1 MKRLFKTNPTTI
13 QRLVFVFAVLS
24 IVSILLAACGGNAPE
39 PTTEA
44 APVETEQIVEQVPTE
59 IPPTPAPIV
68 DMDQVV
74 DVLWVLL
81 GYGDALNPSVVEPET
96 VITLVFSA
104 DGSVAGS
111 SGCNNYSSTYQ
122 VAPDGTLTFDS
133 PFAATM
139 MFCPRGMDQESAY
152 LAALEKAQSLGINS
166 EGRLQIVYDSGQPY
180 EEQLVYAQGE
190 TSLVDTQWLLV
201 GYGDPGAPKTVESG
215 TAITAIFSEDGNVS
229 GSAGCNYYAGSFE
242 TDQDQ
247 ISIGPLAT
255 TGAICP
261 TGSEQEQ
268 AYLQALGAAENID
281 LFGTSL
287 RISYEGG
294 QGVLIYT
301 STSLPLTGTL
311 WALNAVDGEP
321 IPDGIYITAIFEP
334 GSDGE
339 PARVAGSAGC
349 NEYSAGYTLEQGELQ
364 IETPAATRKFCETG
378 MDEETAY
385 LAAIEGQHTYEILGD
400 TLDLVTEAGT
410 LTYIADRTPLVGA
423 LWVLIAAGDV
433 NEPTVPVEGA
443 SFTAQ
448 FSRNPNS
455 PSGVVAGTTG
465 CNEYSAAYV
474 SNLEEIKIN
483 LPEKTKNE
491 DCAPGLFEQE
501 QQFFLAM
508 NAATTY
514 QIHGSTLIMPYDEGR
529 QALVFAAT
537 QTEVAGKRPLSDL
550 EGTEWF
556 LHFIN
561 NTPIMPG
568 TLIDARFR
576 IAEDGDSGQVSGSA
590 GCNTYYA
597 LFGQELGMETAL
609 TSSTTC
615 FKPDGIMT
623 QEDNYLSSLSRSYG
637 YWLTGDQ
644 LVINTGRGALT
655 FRVSP
660 PVSSQDQT
668 HLLQNIKWYLINY
681 NEQPSVAGNAEPFLF
696 FNLDYTFFGNTGC
709 NEIGGEYTTD
719 VDQISIKNISVG
731 EVACPDETSSKQ
743 ERVTLANL
751 EAAQFFV
758 VADAGMQ
765 LGSDRGTLYYS
776 SIPVERPDTGE
787 PPVAV
792 INGPVEAAVGEIV
805 RFDGSNSTSEIGIT
819 NYTWDFGDGT
829 QARGPVVENIYMAP
843 GTYQVTLGVVD
854 KIGQRGSV
862 SQEISV
868 VAQPPEQT
876 PPTAAISGPQDG
888 FVAEPITFSAEGS
901 ISGSSPIS
909 TFAWNFGDGT
919 SSPAS
924 PNTTVT
930 KLYEQPG
937 TYLVTVVATDANKL
951 SDSAALQVVID
962 TRLEGPV
969 WSLYPVLPR
978 SAITLQFLQG
988 ELTGFSGCNTYSAT
1002 YTAAENEDGSY
1013 QVEVSNL
1020 VNSRLSCAQDL
1031 MDQEVEYLAA
1041 FGAVA
1046 TARIEGNI
1054 LTLVSPEME
1063 LTYYEVGTLKPEQ
1076 LPE

>member
-1 MKRLFKTNPTTI
+1 MKRHFRTNPVTI
-13 QRLVFVFAVLS
+13 PQLVPTLAVLLILVFLM
-24 IVSILLAACGGNAPE
+24 AACGGTAPE
-39 PTTEA
+39 STTEPP
-44 APVETEQIVEQVPTE
+44 PVETEQVVEQPPTE
-59 IPPTPAPIV
+59 IPPTPAPVV

-74 DVLWVLL
+74 DELWLLL
-81 GYGDALNPSVVEPET
+81 GYGDALNPSVVEPGT

-104 DGSVAGS
+104 DGSVSGS

-133 PFAATM
+133 PFATTM
-139 MFCPRGMDQESAY
+139 MFCPQGMDQETAY
-152 LAALEKAQSLGINS
+152 LAALENAQLLGINS
-166 EGRLQIVYDSGQPY
+166 EGRLQIIYDSGQSY
-180 EEQLVYAQGE
+180 EEKRVYTQGE
-190 TSLVDTQWLLV
+190 TPLVNTQWLLV
-201 GYGDPGAPKTVESG
+201 GYGEPGAPETVESG
-215 TAITAIFSEDGNVS
+215 TAITATFSEDGNVS
-229 GSAGCNYYAGSFE
+229 GSAGCNFYAGSYE
-242 TDQDQ
+242 LDQDQ
-247 ISIGPLAT
+247 ISIGPLAST
-255 TGAICP
+255 AAICP
-261 TGSEQEQ
+261 AGNEQEQ
-268 AYLQALGAAENID
+268 VYLEALEAAENID

-287 RISYEGG
+287 RISYNGG

-301 STSLPLTGTL
+301 SNSLPLTGTL

-321 IPDGIYITAIFEP
+321 IPEGIYITAIFEP
-334 GSDGE
+334 GSEGE
-339 PARVAGSAGC
+339 PGRVAGSAGC
-349 NEYSAGYTLEQGELQ
+349 NTYSAGFTLEQNNLQ
-364 IETPAATRKFCETG
+364 IDAPAATRKFCEMG

-400 TLDLVTEAGT
+400 TLDLVTEAST

-423 LWVLIAAGDV
+423 LWVLIASGDV
-433 NEPTVPVEGA
+433 ENPTEPVEGA
-443 SFTAQ
+443 NFTAQ
-448 FSRNPNS
+448 FSRNPDS

-491 DCAPGLFEQE
+491 DCVPGLLEQE
-501 QQFFLAM
+501 QQFFLGM
-508 NAATTY
+508 NAASTY
-514 QIHGSTLIMPYDEGR
+514 QIHGSTLILPYDDGR

-537 QTEVAGKRPLSDL
+537 QTEIAGKRPLSVLD
-550 EGTEWF
+550 GTEWF

-561 NTPIMPG
+561 NTPIIPG
-568 TLIDARFR
+568 TLMDARFQ
-576 IAEDGDSGQVSGSA
+576 IAEDGDSGQISGSA

-597 LFGQELGMETAL
+597 LFGQDLGMETAL

-623 QEDNYLSSLSRSYG
+623 QEDNYLSALSRSYG

-668 HLLQNIKWYLINY
+668 HLLQNVKWYLINY

-709 NEIGGEYTTD
+709 NEVGGEYTTD
-719 VDQISIKNISVG
+719 VQQISINNISVG

-758 VADAGMQ
+758 VADTGMQ

-776 SIPVERPDTGE
+776 SLPAERPETGE

-805 RFDGSNSTSEIGIT
+805 HFDGSNSTSEIGISRY
-819 NYTWDFGDGT
+819 NWDFGDGT
-829 QARGPVVENIYMAP
+829 QVRGPVVETIYMTP

-862 SQEISV
+862 SQEISI
-868 VAQPPEQT
+868 VAQPPDQT
-876 PPTAAISGPQDG
+876 PPTAAIGGPQDG
-888 FVAEPITFSAEGS
+888 FVAEPITFNAEES
-901 ISGSSPIS
+901 TSGSSPIS
-909 TFAWNFGDGT
+909 TFAWDFGDGT

-937 TYLVTVVATDANKL
+937 TYLVTVVATDANNL

-988 ELTGFSGCNTYSAT
+988 ELTGFSGCNTYSGT
-1002 YTAAENEDGSY
+1002 YTATENEDGSY
-1013 QVEVSNL
+1013 QVEVQNL
-1020 VNSRLSCAQDL
+1020 LNTRLSCAQDL
-1031 MDQEVEYLAA
+1031 MDQEAEYLAA
-1041 FGAVA
+1041 FGAA
-1046 TARIEGNI
+1046 TAARIDGNI
-1054 LTLVSPEME
+1054 LTLATPSME
-1063 LTYYEVGTLKPEQ
+1063 LTYYEVGTLRPEQ